1 TRRLP
6 GSECGRLRPPRV
18 ARGLREILP
27 SHPMSRVPRISHP
40 EARQRSLWL
49 APLAFVDRSP
59 FAPFNNLR
67 VLCGPL
73 RLCVEYC
80 VLLLRYPILN
90 AKAQSTRRIDHTSQ
104 QLNNRTLPEDF
115 RCNAVSTKVP

>member
-73 RLCVEYC
+73 RFCVEYWI
-80 VLLLRYPILN
+80 LKEQDTNTQRKAAKDRKAREGLTTRYKS
-90 AKAQSTRRIDHTSQ
+90 ATQ
-104 QLNNRTLPEDF
+104 
-115 RCNAVSTKVP
+115 